1 MLDFWFYCHSTNR
14 HLILCSALD
23 AIYLSGDGN
32 FERSVKEF
40 ARVIKPEG
48 ICISCSGVV
57 PEALRRDGF
66 GKEEWDWLRDGNDD
80 LKAGSFV
87 LRRK

>member
-1 MLDFWFYCHSTNR
+1 MSCR
-14 HLILCSALD
+14 ALD

-32 FERSVKEF
+32 FEASVSEF
-40 ARVIKPEG
+40 ARVIKPGG

-57 PEALRRDGF
+57 PEDLRREGF
-66 GKEEWDWLRDGNDD
+66 DNDRWDWLRDGSDD

-87 LRRK
+87 LKRR